1 MVTMYQL
8 GQLAA
13 FLDGIKAG
21 RTSFPGYVLLEIAD
35 IVEPMMYK
43 ELRELEAQELVKGEQ
58 REQSSQTPNKP
69 TPEEVLEMMGK
80 LDRAGTKKL
89 LELQMQKMVN
99 YLMWTKDQPKEPEE
113 KDSAVGY
120 GVLL

>member
-21 RTSFPGYVLLEIAD
+21 RTAFPQYVLLEIAD

-43 ELRELEAQELVKGEQ
+43 ELRELETQELAKGEQ
-58 REQSSQTPNKP
+58 SKQAAQAPNKP
-69 TPEEVLEMMGK
+69 TPKEVLEMM
-80 LDRAGTKKL
+80 
-89 LELQMQKMVN
+89 VN
-99 YLMWTKDQPKEPEE
+99 SMWTKDQPKEPEE